1 MIVVRFWNLV
11 LQYQRL
17 QDDFFNV
24 FPCLSELLSPLLLFF
39 HLSLDSC
46 SSSSVPFQQV
56 HHRETLCSFHWKV
69 QLFPYR
75 FDSIIDWRIEWK
87 QNLLINVECQRMHL
101 STTLSCSSKRADPTR
116 TRSDKNHRNRNYNDH
131 HHHYYFVKARGQ
143 CDEER
148 MAENGYWNEPTKI
161 SKKRLQNARLEII
174 EMMSVSF
181 QRNHSALSVGGR
193 G

>member
-1 MIVVRFWNLV
+1 MIVVGFWNLI

-24 FPCLSELLSPLLLFF
+24 FPCLSELLSPLLIVF

-46 SSSSVPFQQV
+46 SSSSVPFQQL

-87 QNLLINVECQRMHL
+87 QNVLINVECQRMHL
-101 STTLSCSSKRADPTR
+101 SMTLFCSSKRADPTR

-143 CDEER
+143 WDDNKDKREWQR
-148 MAENGYWNEPTKI
+148 MATETTEKF
-161 SKKRLQNARLEII
+161 KRA
-174 EMMSVSF
+174 SVY
-181 QRNHSALSVGGR
+181 
-193 G
+193 